1 MLQSTHESVSMPAHW
16 GSAGFFILTYL
27 NRSVFGWAYSPR
39 GEQLGCP
46 TQTLVVGRKAW
57 SFSIPELT
65 IASKDKRVGTAIHT
79 GQRKRLE
86 PGSAGSQMT
95 NNKIKS
101 SLLRRSCPA
110 DSGKTWEACSSL
122 GLLSWPTWWC
132 GLWNCFCYSHRNLF
146 HGLTGTCLV
155 RANKLKPMA
164 SYTSDSSH
172 RAFMCSS
179 ESL

>member
-1 MLQSTHESVSMPAHW
+1 MLQSTHEFVSMPAQW
-16 GSAGFFILTYL
+16 ESAGFFILTYL
-27 NRSVFGWAYSPR
+27 NRSVFGWAYSLG

-95 NNKIKS
+95 NNKIKTAQAVMPS
-101 SLLRRSCPA
+101 WLRK
-110 DSGKTWEACSSL
+110 DL
-122 GLLSWPTWWC
+122 GSVLWPGVTFLTHVMMWPMELFLLLSPKSLPRADRHLSEPT
-132 GLWNCFCYSHRNLF
+132 S
-146 HGLTGTCLV
+146 
-155 RANKLKPMA
+155 
-164 SYTSDSSH
+164 
-172 RAFMCSS
+172 
-179 ESL
+179 